1 MDYAGAY
8 CPTRRNLEED
18 GWWLTSRLAA
28 QTGYLME
35 LAGQHDHQAFIVA
48 RQECA
53 VTRMAITDSNRDLRE
68 HRREHGC

>member
-28 QTGYLME
+28 QTGYLMK
-35 LAGQHDHQAFIVA
+35 LPDNTIIRRLWWRGRSA
-48 RQECA
+48 R
-53 VTRMAITDSNRDLRE
+53 
-68 HRREHGC
+68 